1 MTSPSAVTLRASREL
16 VIAVTVG
23 AGVVGTI
30 LVGALIDRRGSGTS
44 MVLVA
49 GVAAFAIMSVLLAA
63 IDFSV
68 RRLPNILVLPSI
80 AVFLV
85 LLCVDGAMRADVSLI
100 VRGLLGA
107 AIPFLIFAVIAMI
120 DRRAI
125 GGGDVKFVA
134 LTGGMTAWV
143 SLEASIWALV
153 VAFLTAGLVAVVA
166 LVTRRYRAS
175 STLPFG
181 PFLAFGAWV
190 GIVLGA

>member
-30 LVGALIDRRGSGTS
+30 LVGALIDRRGSGTG

-107 AIPFLIFAVIAMI
+107 AIPFLIFAVTAMI

-134 LTGGMTAWV
+134 LTGGITAWV

-153 VAFLTAGLVAVVA
+153 VAFLAAGLVAVAA
-166 LVTRRYRAS
+166 LVTRRYRVS